1 MGVCEPVCVHG
12 LGAVVLVD
20 GWLWCNLQQRAK
32 QKLCVVKS
40 WEALVL
46 KVNILEKHGRQI

>member
-46 KVNILEKHGRQI
+46 KVNILGKHGRQI